1 MPRGK
6 SIRAGRAFVE
16 IFADD
21 SRLDRGLNRAQQ
33 RLENFGRAAFA
44 VGASVAAAMGLATA
58 KFASFGDQLDKMSAR
73 TGIAVESL
81 SELKFAAE
89 QNGASLDE
97 LGAAVLRMNRR
108 LGRITAGQ
116 GTSAQVEAMNALGLS
131 AERLERLN
139 PEQRLFAIA
148 DAMAAMAD
156 PAEAAGLAQR
166 AFGTQVDRILP
177 LLLQGSDGMKQ
188 YMAEARALGLTL
200 TDVQRQAA
208 AEFTDEMNRMQQA
221 AGEVAVEVGDSLV
234 PVLRPFLQDLKN
246 LAIRTANWIE
256 ENEHVVQNLAMI
268 AGGLLAVG
276 GSALVLSQV
285 IRLVNGVRK
294 AVLAAA
300 SAQAF
305 LSALAGPKAWLVIA
319 GAVGVATGA
328 VLAYQSA
335 TADVAD
341 AAERAEQ
348 NAGDLAKTDM
358 DGLADQLNTGANGAG
373 RMADNLDR
381 SAKSAKSLADAIR
394 GGEFGDAFN
403 LEEGRA
409 FEALQN
415 FASGR
420 FLDDPAKRLE
430 TVLNAISQVSDQGI
444 FQSGNVVLGA
454 DFVRR
459 EAINELTGAFDKIRS
474 LRDEIAL
481 LQGTTSRAQLELRD
495 LAEKGVPEDLLNRIR
510 KLIEL
515 REKLEQK
522 EEREQKRQR
531 ERQEGL
537 REIRRIEDS
546 LKSPQ
551 EKLIERLR
559 EIQRLQNE
567 FVEFTRAEAAQAS
580 QLEIRDELQRVQR
593 KIEQASE
600 AQRRAVPV
608 LEATD
613 VRSREGFRRI
623 LQATGGLRS
632 AKDSPEVKELKA
644 QKEHLENML
653 ASLDQIEK
661 NTGRKFVKK

>member
-21 SRLDRGLNRAQQ
+21 SRLARGLNRAQQ
-33 RLENFGRAAFA
+33 RLENFGRAAVA
-44 VGASVAAAMGLATA
+44 VGASVAAAMGLATG
-58 KFASFGDQLDKMSAR
+58 KFVSFGDQLDKLSAR

-89 QNGASLDE
+89 QNGSSLEE
-97 LGAAVLRMNRR
+97 LGNAVLRMNRR

-116 GTSAQVEAMNALGLS
+116 GTSTQVEAMESLGLT
-131 AERLERLN
+131 AERLQRLN

-148 DAMAAMAD
+148 DAMAAMED

-177 LLLQGSDGMKQ
+177 LLLQGSGAMKE

-200 TDVQRQAA
+200 TDVQSQAA
-208 AEFTDEMNRMQQA
+208 AEFTDEMNRMTQA

-256 ENEHVVQNLAMI
+256 ENEHVVQNLAAI
-268 AGGLLAVG
+268 TGGLIAVG

-294 AVLAAA
+294 AIVAAA

-335 TADVAD
+335 TEDVAD
-341 AAERAEQ
+341 AAEKAEQ
-348 NAGDLAKTDM
+348 NAGELSEKDMSGVTDQM
-358 DGLADQLNTGANGAG
+358 NVGADGAG
-373 RMADNLDR
+373 RMADNLER
-381 SAKSAKSLADAIR
+381 SARSAKSLADAIR
-394 GGEFGDAFN
+394 DGEFGDAFN
-403 LEEGRA
+403 LDEGRA
-409 FEALQN
+409 FEAFEQ

-430 TVLNAISQVSDQGI
+430 TVLNTISQVSDQGI
-444 FQSGNVVLGA
+444 FKAGNVILGE

-481 LQGTTSRAQLELRD
+481 LQGTTSRTQLELRD
-495 LAEKGVPEDLLNRIR
+495 LAEQGVPDDVLDRIR

-515 REKLEQK
+515 RDKLERK
-522 EEREQKRQR
+522 EEREQQR
-531 ERQEGL
+531 RREQQEDL
-537 REIRRIEDS
+537 REIRRIEES

-559 EIQRLQNE
+559 EIQRLQEDN
-567 FVEFTRAEAAQAS
+567 VAFTRAEAAQAA
-580 QLEIRDELQRVQR
+580 QQEIGDELQRVER
-593 KIEQASE
+593 KIREAEE
-600 AQRRAVPV
+600 AQSRAVPL

-623 LQATGGLRS
+623 LEATSGLR

-644 QKEHLENML
+644 QKERLETMIGRLKN
-653 ASLDQIEK
+653 IEK
-661 NTGRKFVKK
+661 NTGQKFVKK